1 MFLRVGNGMGSEV
14 VGYAEEEES
23 VLTLSDVCSM
33 CMIVNMCYTQC
44 EVKQKREQA
53 VETFR
58 NWLKTCL
65 REVGV
70 MGLTGGCG

>member
-1 MFLRVGNGMGSEV
+1 MGSER
-14 VGYAEEEES
+14 VGYAEEES

-44 EVKQKREQA
+44 EVEQKREQA

-58 NWLKTCL
+58 NWLQTCL
-65 REVGV
+65 SEVGAI
-70 MGLTGGCG
+70 GLSGGRG

>member
-1 MFLRVGNGMGSEV
+1 MGNGVGSER
-14 VGYAEEEES
+14 VGYAEEEEC

-53 VETFR
+53 VKTFR
-58 NWLKTCL
+58 SWLQTCL
-65 REVGV
+65 SEVGA
-70 MGLTGGCG
+70 MGVGGGCG

>member
-1 MFLRVGNGMGSEV
+1 M
-14 VGYAEEEES
+14 
-23 VLTLSDVCSM
+23 LTLSDVCSM

-58 NWLKTCL
+58 NWLQTCL
-65 REVGV
+65 SEVGAI
-70 MGLTGGCG
+70 GLSGGRG